1 MGKKKHLKM
10 KKTGNYFKDIFTKT
24 SIEGFIA
31 ARNALRTM
39 PHDINKVLRNANCKL
54 YGIVGSKDDVFMNL
68 KNKMKK
74 EIPKFKLK
82 IIEGKGHG
90 LILHNPVALD
100 KVLEEFLN
108 EINTHIHTVSTFEK
122 Y

>member
-1 MGKKKHLKM
+1 M
-10 KKTGNYFKDIFTKT
+10 K
-24 SIEGFIA
+24 
-31 ARNALRTM
+31 ALLLPEMHYVHM
-39 PHDINKVLRNANCKL
+39 PNDINNVLRNANCKL

-82 IIEGKGHG
+82 IIEGEGHW

-108 EINTHIHTVSTFEK
+108 EINTHTQ
-122 Y
+122 

>member
-1 MGKKKHLKM
+1 
-10 KKTGNYFKDIFTKT
+10 
-24 SIEGFIA
+24 
-31 ARNALRTM
+31 
-39 PHDINKVLRNANCKL
+39 
-54 YGIVGSKDDVFMNL
+54 MNL

-74 EIPKFKLK
+74 EIPNFTLK
-82 IIEGKGHG
+82 IIEGEGHW

-108 EINTHIHTVSTFEK
+108 GINPHIHTVSAFEK

>member
-1 MGKKKHLKM
+1 
-10 KKTGNYFKDIFTKT
+10 
-24 SIEGFIA
+24 
-31 ARNALRTM
+31 
-39 PHDINKVLRNANCKL
+39 
-54 YGIVGSKDDVFMNL
+54 MNL

-82 IIEGKGHG
+82 IIEGEGHW

-108 EINTHIHTVSTFEK
+108 EINTHTQ
-122 Y
+122 